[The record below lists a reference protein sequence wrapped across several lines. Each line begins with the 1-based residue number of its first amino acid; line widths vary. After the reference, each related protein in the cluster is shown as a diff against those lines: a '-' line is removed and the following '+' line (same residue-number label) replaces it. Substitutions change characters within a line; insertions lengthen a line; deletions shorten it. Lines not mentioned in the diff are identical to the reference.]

1 MGDFKNG
8 IWMKTFTSIIAVM
21 IIAINVFF
29 VATYAG
35 DKLPNLW
42 YAYLGIGVA
51 AVIYFC
57 FIAYLAIYLLICLG
71 WESLA
76 QKSFVQKI
84 YRVESFLEEN
94 RHKTITNGDITRC
107 A

>member
-8 IWMKTFTSIIAVM
+8 ILMKTFTSMIAVV

-35 DKLPNLW
+35 DKLPSLW

-57 FIAYLAIYLLICLG
+57 FIAYLAIYLLVCLG
-71 WESLA
+71 WENLA
-76 QKSFVQKI
+76 RISFIQKI
-84 YRVESFLEEN
+84 YRVEGFLEEN
-94 RHKTITNGDITRC
+94 RHKSITNGHIITC